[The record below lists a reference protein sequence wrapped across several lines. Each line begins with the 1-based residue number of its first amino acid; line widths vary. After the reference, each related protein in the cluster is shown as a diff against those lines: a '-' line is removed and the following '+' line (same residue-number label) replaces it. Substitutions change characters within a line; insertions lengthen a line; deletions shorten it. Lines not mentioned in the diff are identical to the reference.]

1 MRARVLL
8 AALTITLG
16 LATATPA
23 AAGQEHATRIV
34 WTQVLDDEFTTARI
48 VSAHPDGSGFR
59 ALTHPT
65 AGQFDI
71 DAVISPDGS
80 RVAVER
86 DLADGSAQ
94 IIIVGVDGR
103 GEHVVDLGC
112 VDPCALDAAPG
123 WTPDG
128 RRITFTPV
136 IGPFDQVNGSAR
148 SAVLHTAN
156 LDGSG
161 VRRLSEPGIDGAFED
176 YRARFAPGGKYLIFV
191 RVRNRDIK
199 AAVFRMRSDGSHVRQ
214 LTPWRLDADLP
225 DVSTATHGPTKD
237 LVVFETFG
245 HGPPEGSQQDIATV
259 PATCFPLADCTSRI
273 RYVTTNGAGGATSN
287 NPSWSPNG
295 TRIAFTNILP
305 PPGPDSPPIAD
316 IWTVQPNGKDR
327 QRVSHSPRFE
337 FRPDWGAAG

>member
-1 MRARVLL
+1 
-8 AALTITLG
+8 
-16 LATATPA
+16 
-23 AAGQEHATRIV
+23 V

-48 VSAHPDGSGFR
+48 VSAHPDGSGLR
-59 ALTHPT
+59 AISHPA

-94 IIIVGVDGR
+94 IIMVGSDGR
-103 GEHVVDLGC
+103 GEHTLDLGC

-123 WTPDG
+123 WTPNG
-128 RRITFTPV
+128 RRIVFTPV
-136 IGPFDQVNGSAR
+136 IGPFDQVNDSAR
-148 SAVLHTAN
+148 SAVLRTAN

-176 YRARFAPGGKYLIFV
+176 YRARFAPDGKYLIFV

-199 AAVFRMRSDGSHVRQ
+199 AAVFRMRPDGSQVRQ

-225 DVSTATHGPTKD
+225 DVSLAAHGPTKD

-259 PATCFPLADCTSRI
+259 PATCFSLADCTSKI
-273 RYVTTNGAGGATSN
+273 RYVTNNGAGPATSY

-295 TRIAFTNILP
+295 TRIAFTNVLP

-316 IWTVQPNGKDR
+316 IWTVRPNGKDR
-327 QRVSHSPRFE
+327 ERVSRSPRFE
-337 FRPDWGAAG
+337 FRPDWSVAA